1 VSDRQYG
8 RLTGLYSGGLWMVP
22 FRGIEGENSEK
33 RGKFPWA
40 GDLGPN
46 RKVESKLLLLVQN

>member
-1 VSDRQYG
+1 
-8 RLTGLYSGGLWMVP
+8 MVP

-40 GDLGPN
+40 GDLGPKRN
-46 RKVESKLLLLVQN
+46 SRVQALIVSPKLVDP